1 MKNRSTDNQNL
12 LFKDNIDRIARE
24 LRERRNTVNLLP
36 QQPLEMADEQNQQS
50 GPANIGAGDAPRDHR
65 QRKGIAPPAIQ
76 NNNFEIK
83 SGLISMIQGNK
94 FHGLPME
101 DPLDHLDEFER
112 LCNLTKIN
120 GVSEDEFKLCLF
132 PFSLGDKAH
141 IWEKNLPHD
150 SITT

>member
-1 MKNRSTDNQNL
+1 MDDK
-12 LFKDNIDRIARE
+12 
-24 LRERRNTVNLLP
+24 
-36 QQPLEMADEQNQQS
+36 QNQQN
-50 GPANIGAGDAPRDHR
+50 GPANIGAGDAPRGHS

-83 SGLISMIQGNK
+83 SGLILMIQGNK

-101 DPLDHLDEFER
+101 DPLDHLDEFDR
-112 LCNLTKIN
+112 LYNLTKIN
-120 GVSEDEFKLCLF
+120 GVSEDGFKLCLF

-150 SITT
+150 SITTWDDCKKAHF